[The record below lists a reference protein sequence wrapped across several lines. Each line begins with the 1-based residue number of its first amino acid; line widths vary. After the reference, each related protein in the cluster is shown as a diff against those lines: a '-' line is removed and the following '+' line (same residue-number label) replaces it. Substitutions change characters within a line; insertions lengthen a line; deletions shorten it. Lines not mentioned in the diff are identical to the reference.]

1 VTRRPAAAALLC
13 GLLAVPLWAADDP
26 PAAKPKAAAKNTN
39 KRYDIPYRLTDT
51 KHVMVRVK
59 VNGKGPFN
67 MILDTGA
74 PAIFLAK
81 VAAKKAGLEADEKGW
96 AKTESFELEGGLKVP
111 NTKVRVED
119 PFQLQG
125 MNRMGLMGMEL
136 HGMIGYTLL
145 AKYRVEYDFTAD
157 KLGFEPLDF
166 TPPAFEPLDKGK
178 IDSTELDAMV
188 GLTKMMTAF
197 FGKPNY
203 DTVPRGF
210 VGLEFEEKGGAV
222 VVKKVYPGS
231 PADKAGIKPGDAIES
246 VKNVTVDDARDLA
259 RALAKA
265 GVGQKLKVKVKRGDS
280 TEELTVELG
289 RGL

>member
-1 VTRRPAAAALLC
+1 MTRRPTAAVVLC
-13 GLLAVPLWAADDP
+13 GLLAVPLWAADP
-26 PAAKPKAAAKNTN
+26 PAKPAAATDTKVH
-39 KRYDIPYRLTDT
+39 KVPYRLTDT

-81 VAAKKAGLEADEKGW
+81 AAAKKAGVEADEKGW
-96 AKTESFELEGGLKVP
+96 AKFDSFELEGGLKVP
-111 NTKVRVED
+111 GIKGRIED

-125 MNRMGLMGMEL
+125 MNKMGLMGVEL

-157 KLGFEPLDF
+157 KLGFQPLDF
-166 TPPAFEPLDKGK
+166 EPPSTLPLDKG
-178 IDSTELDAMV
+178 DAASGEFDAMV

-210 VGLEFEEKGGAV
+210 VGLEFEEKGSTV
-222 VVKKVYPGS
+222 VVKKVLAGG
-231 PADKAGIKPGDAIES
+231 PAAKAGIKPGDVIES
-246 VKNVTVDDARDLA
+246 VKEVSVDDARDLA

-265 GVGQKLKVKVKRGDS
+265 GVGQKLKVKVKRGDA
-280 TEELTVELG
+280 TEELTVVLG

>member
-1 VTRRPAAAALLC
+1 VIRRPVAAALLC
-13 GLLAVPLWAADDP
+13 GLLAAPLWAADP
-26 PAAKPKAAAKNTN
+26 PAAKPAANNT
-39 KRYDIPYRLTDT
+39 KRHDIPYRLTDT
-51 KHVMVRVK
+51 KHVLVRVK

-81 VAAKKAGLEADEKGW
+81 AAAKKAGLEADEKGW
-96 AKTESFELEGGLKVP
+96 AKTDSFELEGGLKVP
-111 NTKVRVED
+111 DTKVRVED

-125 MNRMGLMGMEL
+125 MNRLGLMGVEV

-145 AKYRVEYDFTAD
+145 AKYRIEYDFTSD

-166 TPPAFEPLDKGK
+166 TPPAPEQLDKGK
-178 IDSTELDAMV
+178 ADSAEFDAMV

-197 FGKPNY
+197 FGKPNF

-210 VGLEFEEKGGAV
+210 VGLEFEEKGGSV
-222 VVKKVYPGS
+222 VVRKVYPDS
-231 PADKAGIKPGDAIES
+231 PAAKAGIKPGDAIES

-265 GVGQKLKVKVKRGDS
+265 GVGQKLKVKVRRGEE
-280 TEELTVELG
+280 TEELTVVLG

>member
-1 VTRRPAAAALLC
+1 MRRRPAAAVLLC
-13 GLLAVPLWAADDP
+13 GLVAAPLCAADP
-26 PAAKPKAAAKNTN
+26 PAAAKPDTA
-39 KRYDIPYRLTDT
+39 KRYDVPYKLTDT
-51 KHVMVRVK
+51 KHVMVRMK

-74 PAIFLAK
+74 PAVFLAK
-81 VAAKKAGLEADEKGW
+81 AAAKKAGVEADNKGW
-96 AKTESFELEGGLKVP
+96 AKLDSLELEGGLKVP
-111 NTKVRVED
+111 GMKVRVED

-125 MNRMGLMGMEL
+125 MNRMGLMGVEL

-157 KLGFEPLDF
+157 KLGFEPIDF
-166 TPPAFEPLDKGK
+166 TPPDLEPIDKGGAG
-178 IDSTELDAMV
+178 SGEFDAMV
-188 GLTKMMTAF
+188 GLTKMLSSF

-222 VVKKVYPGS
+222 VVKKVLAGS
-231 PADKAGIKPGDAIES
+231 PAAKAGIKPGDAIES

-265 GVGQKLKVKVKRGDS
+265 GVGQKLQVKVKRGDAS
-280 TEELTVELG
+280 EELTVELG
-289 RGL
+289 RGF

>member
-1 VTRRPAAAALLC
+1 VTRRPAAAVLLC
-13 GLLAVPLWAADDP
+13 GLLAAPLWAAAP
-26 PAAKPKAAAKNTN
+26 PAAKPA
-39 KRYDIPYRLTDT
+39 KRYDVPYRLTDT

-74 PAIFLAK
+74 PAVFLSK
-81 VAAKKAGLEADEKGW
+81 AASKKAGLEADDKGW
-96 AKTESFELEGGLKVP
+96 AKADSFELEGGLKVP
-111 NTKVRVED
+111 DTKVRVED

-125 MNRMGLMGMEL
+125 MNRMGLMGVEL

-166 TPPAFEPLDKGK
+166 TPPGAEQLDKGK
-178 IDSTELDAMV
+178 VDDAEFNSMV
-188 GLTKMMTAF
+188 MLTKMMSAF

-203 DTVPRGF
+203 ETVPRGF

-222 VVKKVYPGS
+222 VVRKVFPGS
-231 PADKAGIKPGDAIES
+231 PADKAGIKPGDQIES

-265 GVGQKLKVKVKRGDS
+265 GVGQKLKVKVKRGDAS
-280 TEELTVELG
+280 EELTVELG

>member
-1 VTRRPAAAALLC
+1 VTRRPAAAVLLC
-13 GLLAVPLWAADDP
+13 GLLAAPLGAADP
-26 PAAKPKAAAKNTN
+26 PAKPNDAK
-39 KRYDIPYRLTDT
+39 RHDVPYRLTDT

-81 VAAKKAGLEADEKGW
+81 AAAKKAGLEADDKGW
-96 AKTESFELEGGLKVP
+96 AKPDSFVLEGGLKVP
-111 NTKVRVED
+111 DTKVRVED

-125 MNRMGLMGMEL
+125 MNRMGLMGIEL

-145 AKYRVEYDFTAD
+145 ARYRIEYDFTTD

-166 TPPAFEPLDKGK
+166 TPPAIEQIDKGK
-178 IDSTELDAMV
+178 VDNAEFDAMV

-203 DTVPRGF
+203 ETVPRGF

-222 VVKKVYPGS
+222 VVRKVFPGS
-231 PADKAGIKPGDAIES
+231 PAAKAGIRPGDAIES
-246 VKNVTVDDARDLA
+246 VKNVTVDDGRDLA

-265 GVGQKLKVKVKRGDS
+265 GVGQKLQVKVRRGDA
-280 TEELTVELG
+280 TEELTLELG

>member
-1 VTRRPAAAALLC
+1 VAVLLC
-13 GLLAVPLWAADDP
+13 GLLAVPLWAADP
-26 PAAKPKAAAKNTN
+26 PAAKPKET
-39 KRYDIPYRLTDT
+39 KRYNVPYRLTDT

-81 VAAKKAGLEADEKGW
+81 AAAKKAGLEADEKGW
-96 AKTESFELEGGLKVP
+96 AKTDSFELEGGLKVP
-111 NTKVRVED
+111 DTKVRVED

-125 MNRMGLMGMEL
+125 MNRMGLMGVEL

-145 AKYRVEYDFTAD
+145 ARYRIEYDFTSD

-166 TPPAFEPLDKGK
+166 TPPPFEPIDKGK
-178 IDSTELDAMV
+178 LDNAEFDAMV

-203 DTVPRGF
+203 ETVPRGF
-210 VGLEFEEKGGAV
+210 LGLEFEEKGGSV
-222 VVKKVYPGS
+222 VVRKVLPGS
-231 PADKAGIKPGDAIES
+231 PAAKAGIKPGDAIES
-246 VKNVTVDDARDLA
+246 VKDVTVDDARDLA

-265 GVGQKLKVKVKRGDS
+265 GVGQKLRVKVKRGDT

-289 RGL
+289 KGL

>member
-1 VTRRPAAAALLC
+1 MTRRPTAAVLLC
-13 GLLAVPLWAADDP
+13 GLLAGPLWAADPSATD
-26 PAAKPKAAAKNTN
+26 ARTFKV
-39 KRYDIPYRLTDT
+39 PYRLTDT

-81 VAAKKAGLEADEKGW
+81 AAAKKAGVEADEKGW
-96 AKTESFELEGGLKVP
+96 ATFDAFELEGGLKVP
-111 NTKVRVED
+111 GLKARIED

-125 MNRMGLMGMEL
+125 MNKMGLMGVEL

-157 KLGFEPLDF
+157 KLGFLPLDY
-166 TPPAFEPLDKGK
+166 TPPAMLPIDKG
-178 IDSTELDAMV
+178 DASSGEFDAMV

-210 VGLEFEEKGGAV
+210 VGLEFEEKGGTV
-222 VVKKVYPGS
+222 VVKKVLAGG
-231 PADKAGIKPGDAIES
+231 PAAKAGVKPGDVIES
-246 VKNVTVDDARDLA
+246 VKDVTVDDARDLA

-265 GVGQKLKVKVKRGDS
+265 GVGQKLKVKVKRGDAS
-280 TEELTVELG
+280 EELTVVLG
-289 RGL
+289 KGL

>member
-1 VTRRPAAAALLC
+1 MTRRPIAAVALC
-13 GLLAVPLWAADDP
+13 GLLAAAPSWAADP
-26 PAAKPKAAAKNTN
+26 PAAKDAK
-39 KRYDIPYRLTDT
+39 KYDVPYRLTDT
-51 KHVMVRVK
+51 KHVLVRVK

-81 VAAKKAGLEADEKGW
+81 AAAKKAGVEADEKGW
-96 AKTESFELEGGLKVP
+96 AKFDSFELEGGLKVP
-111 NTKVRVED
+111 DAKARIED

-125 MNRMGLMGMEL
+125 MNRMGLMGVEL

-145 AKYRVEYDFTAD
+145 ARYRVEYDFTSD
-157 KLGFEPLDF
+157 KLRFEPLDY
-166 TPPAFEPLDKGK
+166 TPPAPERLGKGAT
-178 IDSTELDAMV
+178 SGEFDAMV
-188 GLTKMMTAF
+188 GLTKMLTAF
-197 FGKPNY
+197 FGKANY

-210 VGLEFEEKGGAV
+210 IGLEFEEADGAV
-222 VVKKVYPGS
+222 VVKKVFPGS
-231 PADKAGIKPGDAIES
+231 PAAKAGIKPGDAIES
-246 VKNVTVDDARDLA
+246 VKDVTVDDARDLA

-265 GVGQKLKVKVKRGDS
+265 GVGQKLKVKVKRGGA

>member
-1 VTRRPAAAALLC
+1 MTRRSAAAVLLC
-13 GLLAVPLWAADDP
+13 GLLAAPLWAADP
-26 PAAKPKAAAKNTN
+26 PAKPTAKDT
-39 KRYDIPYRLTDT
+39 KRFDIPYRLTDT

-81 VAAKKAGLEADEKGW
+81 AAAKKAGLEADEKGW
-96 AKTESFELEGGLKVP
+96 AKADSFELEGGLKVP
-111 NTKVRVED
+111 DTKVRVED

-125 MNRMGLMGMEL
+125 MNRMGLMGVEL

-145 AKYRVEYDFTAD
+145 ARYRIEYDFTSD

-166 TPPAFEPLDKGK
+166 TPPAPEQLGKDKLDNAEF
-178 IDSTELDAMV
+178 DSMV
-188 GLTKMMTAF
+188 MLTKMMTAF
-197 FGKPNY
+197 FGKPNFE
-203 DTVPRGF
+203 TVPRGF
-210 VGLEFEEKGGAV
+210 VGLEFEEKGGSV
-222 VVKKVYPGS
+222 VVRKVYPGS
-231 PADKAGIKPGDAIES
+231 PAEKAGIKPGDAIES
-246 VKNVTVDDARDLA
+246 VKNVAVDDARDLA

-265 GVGQKLKVKVKRGDS
+265 GVGQKLKVKVKRGDAS
-280 TEELTVELG
+280 EELTIELG